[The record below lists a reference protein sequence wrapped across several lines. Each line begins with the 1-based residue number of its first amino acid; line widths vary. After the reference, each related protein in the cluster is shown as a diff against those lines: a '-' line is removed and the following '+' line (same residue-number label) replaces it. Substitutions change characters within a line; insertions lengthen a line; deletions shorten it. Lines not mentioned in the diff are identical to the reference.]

1 LSTISHNN
9 LLVGLTTLRSKGF
22 NLLNDIHALDD
33 LSKDDVLAVQP
44 AGLGGA
50 DKELGAVSVGT
61 SVGHGKD
68 TWTSVCQLEVLVL
81 ELVTV
86 DGLATSTVVGCEITS
101 LAHKVR
107 DDPVEGGSLVTKSLL
122 AGAQGT
128 EILGSLGDDIGPEL
142 HDNPTHRGAVGG
154 HIKVHAGRHFLI
166 AVTGQQWVP
175 SKG

>member
-1 LSTISHNN
+1 LSTIRHNN
-9 LLVGLTTLRSKGF
+9 LLVGLTTLRSEGF
-22 NLLNDIHALDD
+22 NLLDDIHAFYN
-33 LSKDDVLAVQP
+33 LSEDDVLAVQP

-68 TWTSVCQLEVLVL
+68 TWTSVCKLEVLVL

-101 LAHKVR
+101 LAHEVG
-107 DDPVEGGSLVTKSLL
+107 DNPVEGGSLVAESLL

-128 EILGSLGDDIGPEL
+128 EIFGSLGDDIGPEL
-142 HDNPTHRGAVGG
+142 HDDPTHRGPVSG
-154 HIKVHAGRHFLI
+154 HIKVHAGRHF
-166 AVTGQQWVP
+166 
-175 SKG
+175 